1 MSETPARPP
10 APSPSPPAPAFAA
23 DPARARWATLG
34 TISAG
39 GMAGALA
46 RYGLAVA
53 LPHPP
58 GGFPWAT
65 FAANVAGC
73 LLIGVLM
80 VLVTEVWP
88 GRPLVRPFLGIGVL
102 GGFTTFSTYV
112 VDIGQTAAAG
122 FPHTAMA
129 YLAGTV
135 VAALSATYAGAAAA
149 RWVVRPRGGE
159 RS

>member
-1 MSETPARPP
+1 MSETPARPS
-10 APSPSPPAPAFAA
+10 APSPPPSGA
-23 DPARARWATLG
+23 DPAWARWATLG

-39 GMAGALA
+39 GAAGALA
-46 RYGLAVA
+46 RYGLAAA
-53 LPHPP
+53 LPYPP

-112 VDIGQTAAAG
+112 VDIGRTAAAG
-122 FPHTAMA
+122 SPHTALA

-135 VAALSATYAGAAAA
+135 AAALTATYAGAAAA
-149 RWVVRPRGGE
+149 RWIVRPRRRE